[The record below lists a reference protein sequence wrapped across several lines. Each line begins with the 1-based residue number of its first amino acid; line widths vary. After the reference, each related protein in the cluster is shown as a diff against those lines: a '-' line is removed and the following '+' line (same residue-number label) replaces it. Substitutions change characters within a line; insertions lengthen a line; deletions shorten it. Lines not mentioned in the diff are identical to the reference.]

1 MSNNSKAKA
10 ITDLLMSDTS
20 HYWDWPMIMAGLG
33 IDLTMVPRRSV
44 ASLMAPYMTYIPHV
58 YFELDQRKRF
68 CLRDGIGLK
77 ARFKVA
83 TTAPEDK
90 SEVER
95 YLAVQTKRKN
105 GIANRI
111 EERVENL
118 KADCILPPSWT
129 PAQLEG

>member
-1 MSNNSKAKA
+1 MSNKSKAKA
-10 ITDLLMSDTS
+10 IADLWMSDTS
-20 HYWDWPMIMAGLG
+20 RYWDWPQTMTGLG
-33 IDLTMVPRRSV
+33 IDLSMVPARSIR
-44 ASLMAPYMTYIPHV
+44 ALMDPYMTYLPHV

-90 SEVER
+90 PEVER
-95 YLAVQTKRKN
+95 YLAEQTKRKN

-111 EERVENL
+111 ETRVDNL
-118 KADCILPPSWT
+118 KAEKILPRSWSPT
-129 PAQLEG
+129 LNA